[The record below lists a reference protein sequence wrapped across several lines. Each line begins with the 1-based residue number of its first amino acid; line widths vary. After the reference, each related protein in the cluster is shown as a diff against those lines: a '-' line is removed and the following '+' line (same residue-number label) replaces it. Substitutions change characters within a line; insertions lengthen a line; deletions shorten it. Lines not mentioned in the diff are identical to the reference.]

1 MIFRGLDRN
10 GLISSWPVKLIAGDV
25 QIMALGCC
33 ILLFVLIHIY
43 FVWNEKAGLDLLDIP
58 LDGNGSQRKES
69 EQKRKERNLMGID
82 TEQPGRWRHMVFL
95 SQRHRASLVRGT
107 AYVLR
112 NCTTSL
118 INSIPSQIS
127 PTTVLTC
134 KAVPHC
140 VYLHFLTS
148 IEE

>member
-1 MIFRGLDRN
+1 VIFRGLDRN

-69 EQKRKERNLMGID
+69 EQKRKERTPHED
-82 TEQPGRWRHMVFL
+82 RHGAARQM
-95 SQRHRASLVRGT
+95 APYGM
-107 AYVLR
+107 
-112 NCTTSL
+112 
-118 INSIPSQIS
+118 P
-127 PTTVLTC
+127 
-134 KAVPHC
+134 
-140 VYLHFLTS
+140 
-148 IEE
+148 

>member
-1 MIFRGLDRN
+1 MIGWQCGRLLPNDNDSARHRTDTADHSSSALSKKKSAGWVGVLD
-10 GLISSWPVKLIAGDV
+10 V
-25 QIMALGCC
+25 
-33 ILLFVLIHIY
+33 
-43 FVWNEKAGLDLLDIP
+43 P

-69 EQKRKERNLMGID
+69 EQNRKEKNRDTQLRAIGYLMRID
-82 TEQPGRWRHMVFL
+82 TEQPGGWRHMVCL